1 MAALEKAENIDARA
15 SRVSRAYLGRSGVFV
30 FLVSFLC
37 LYYLQNSL
45 IMLGHYDLGWHLAA
59 GDLIRLRGDVPFQDP
74 WSFTLENRQWYNLS
88 WLWDVGASIVYQYSQ
103 LTGLLLFTLAC
114 GAAIAAYLISVC
126 YSCGASTASICLSV
140 FAACLLYP
148 SFGTPPNVYLAV
160 APNTFT
166 MLFCV
171 VFFGEC
177 LKRSRCYVLP
187 MLMLAWVN
195 LHGGFLLGFLIIGVF
210 GATALVRLDWNAA
223 KTYFLTGLACAAT
236 IIVNPL
242 GWNIVDGLRATLGHF
257 VQANITE
264 WQSYYLNMT
273 MPASVPGILYVLL
286 FAVLELRRNSP
297 RSIPLE
303 TRILS
308 WLFLCLGIYQFRY
321 MSVFFLFSAVPVALH
336 LDPLLRNRFSE
347 VDLQKALLAAGAVVT
362 CVLPLVFFRMQP
374 ALALP
379 EMLSQQD
386 ADYLQAHFSNARLL
400 NHWNVGG
407 LLIFRTKGAVP
418 VFVDGRAAT
427 AYPDGL
433 LRDYFS
439 LIHEEIDERAWD
451 SVLAKYRIDAVLW
464 VKAHQQLREFLVGKR
479 GWKEE
484 YTGTYE
490 TIYVKPQAQ
499 P

>member
-1 MAALEKAENIDARA
+1 M
-15 SRVSRAYLGRSGVFV
+15 
-30 FLVSFLC
+30 
-37 LYYLQNSL
+37 
-45 IMLGHYDLGWHLAA
+45 
-59 GDLIRLRGDVPFQDP
+59 
-74 WSFTLENRQWYNLS
+74 
-88 WLWDVGASIVYQYSQ
+88 
-103 LTGLLLFTLAC
+103 
-114 GAAIAAYLISVC
+114 
-126 YSCGASTASICLSV
+126 
-140 FAACLLYP
+140 
-148 SFGTPPNVYLAV
+148 
-160 APNTFT
+160 
-166 MLFCV
+166 
-171 VFFGEC
+171 
-177 LKRSRCYVLP
+177 
-187 MLMLAWVN
+187 
-195 LHGGFLLGFLIIGVF
+195 
-210 GATALVRLDWNAA
+210 
-223 KTYFLTGLACAAT
+223 
-236 IIVNPL
+236 NPL

-273 MPASVPGILYVLL
+273 LPASVPGILYVLL

-321 MSVFFLFSAVPVALH
+321 MSFFFLFSAVPVALH
-336 LDPLLRNRFSE
+336 LDPLLRGRFSE
-347 VDLQKALLAAGAVVT
+347 VDLQKALLAAGAVAT
-362 CVLPLVFFRMQP
+362 CVLPLVFFKLQP

-379 EMLSQQD
+379 DMLSQQD

-407 LLIFRTKGAVP
+407 LLIFRTRGTVP

-427 AYPDGL
+427 AYPDDL

-451 SVLAKYRIDAVLW
+451 GVLAKYRIDAVLW
-464 VKAHQQLREFLVGKR
+464 VRAHEQLRQFLVGKR

-484 YTGTYE
+484 YTGSYE
-490 TIYVKPQAQ
+490 TIYVKPQTR